1 MLTAIVRWTLQRPGL
16 IAAAAVL
23 LLVYGALVL
32 TQAKYDVFPDFV
44 PAEAEVQTEAPGL
57 AAEQVEELVTRPVE
71 QAVAGAAGV
80 AAVRSETIAGLSV
93 VKVVF
98 EDGFDPYR
106 ARQIV
111 SETLGGA
118 HAQMPAGVGAPMVTP
133 LTSSTMDL
141 LKVGF
146 TSDKLTP
153 LELRDVVEWTIR
165 PQVMAI
171 PGVARAII
179 YGGEIRRI
187 EVQADPAALAL
198 HGLGFSDLT
207 EAVSVSTGVAGA
219 GFIDTPQQRI
229 QVMPSAQASG
239 PEQIAAAIIPGRT
252 GPPLRI
258 GDVARV
264 VYAPGPEIGDALIMD
279 KQGVLL
285 SISSQY
291 GANTLEATQ
300 RVEAALA
307 AVKPALDAQGVT
319 MLSGI
324 HRPATFITTALH
336 GITED
341 LLIGMAFIAL
351 ILFLFM
357 RDLRTVLVSFVSIP
371 LSLLAAIVA
380 LDALGWTVNT
390 MTLGGLAVALGVVV
404 DDAVID
410 VENIVR
416 RLRVAEGREPAILTV
431 LKASVE
437 VREPVIY
444 ATLVLIIT
452 LAPVFFLHGLQGKFF
467 APLAAAF
474 IIATLAS
481 LFVAIVVTPA
491 LSLLLLSRSKPRD
504 EPRLLTAGKSW
515 HERALTRAAA
525 WPWVGVVATVAAL
538 VVSIA
543 GLASMRSQFLPAFRE
558 GHFVIALNANPGTSL
573 DVARQYGLSITREL
587 MAIKGVDKIEQQ
599 LGRAPGGEDTWGTEQ
614 SEFHIE
620 LAPNL
625 SGGQQDRIAGQIQA
639 ITDKYPGLAA
649 EHLTFLSDRIG
660 ESFSGE
666 TAALVVGV
674 YGADLDTLD
683 QAAAQVA
690 AVMRGVPGARDVRI
704 QTPAEAPMVR
714 VDFDFVR
721 LSQNNLTPREA
732 MATVAAVF
740 QGEATA
746 QVYQD
751 NRTLDVAVTAPAGL
765 RQDPEAIGGL
775 PIRNAEGRLVP
786 LRAVAEVYLTDGRT
800 SISHEGGR
808 RRQAVTANP
817 PPAEVESV
825 TRATQ
830 QAIASRVKL
839 PPGVYLEFA
848 GAAKAAAEAR
858 RELLF
863 NSLLAAAAM
872 VGVLLVAFRSGRS
885 VALVLAS
892 APFALIGGVAAV
904 ALTGATLSLGSL
916 VGFITLFG
924 VAARNAILL
933 ISHVDHVVD
942 EEGLPWSLE
951 AVLQATRE
959 RVTPIL
965 MTALVT
971 ALGLAPLAFQTGQ
984 TGREIQGPM
993 AQVILGGLITSTLM
1007 SLILL
1012 PPLIWRFGRGTAGS
1026 AIGDRNGG
1034 KPNAG

>member
-1 MLTAIVRWTLQRPGL
+1 
-16 IAAAAVL
+16 
-23 LLVYGALVL
+23 
-32 TQAKYDVFPDFV
+32 
-44 PAEAEVQTEAPGL
+44 
-57 AAEQVEELVTRPVE
+57 
-71 QAVAGAAGV
+71 
-80 AAVRSETIAGLSV
+80 
-93 VKVVF
+93 
-98 EDGFDPYR
+98 
-106 ARQIV
+106 
-111 SETLGGA
+111 
-118 HAQMPAGVGAPMVTP
+118 
-133 LTSSTMDL
+133 
-141 LKVGF
+141 
-146 TSDKLTP
+146 
-153 LELRDVVEWTIR
+153 
-165 PQVMAI
+165 
-171 PGVARAII
+171 
-179 YGGEIRRI
+179 
-187 EVQADPAALAL
+187 
-198 HGLGFSDLT
+198 
-207 EAVSVSTGVAGA
+207 
-219 GFIDTPQQRI
+219 
-229 QVMPSAQASG
+229 
-239 PEQIAAAIIPGRT
+239 
-252 GPPLRI
+252 
-258 GDVARV
+258 
-264 VYAPGPEIGDALIMD
+264 
-279 KQGVLL
+279 
-285 SISSQY
+285 
-291 GANTLEATQ
+291 
-300 RVEAALA
+300 
-307 AVKPALDAQGVT
+307 
-319 MLSGI
+319 
-324 HRPATFITTALH
+324 
-336 GITED
+336 
-341 LLIGMAFIAL
+341 
-351 ILFLFM
+351 
-357 RDLRTVLVSFVSIP
+357 
-371 LSLLAAIVA
+371 
-380 LDALGWTVNT
+380 
-390 MTLGGLAVALGVVV
+390 
-404 DDAVID
+404 
-410 VENIVR
+410 
-416 RLRVAEGREPAILTV
+416 
-431 LKASVE
+431 
-437 VREPVIY
+437 
-444 ATLVLIIT
+444 
-452 LAPVFFLHGLQGKFF
+452 
-467 APLAAAF
+467 
-474 IIATLAS
+474 
-481 LFVAIVVTPA
+481 
-491 LSLLLLSRSKPRD
+491 
-504 EPRLLTAGKSW
+504 
-515 HERALTRAAA
+515 
-525 WPWVGVVATVAAL
+525 
-538 VVSIA
+538 
-543 GLASMRSQFLPAFRE
+543 
-558 GHFVIALNANPGTSL
+558 
-573 DVARQYGLSITREL
+573 
-587 MAIKGVDKIEQQ
+587 
-599 LGRAPGGEDTWGTEQ
+599 
-614 SEFHIE
+614 
-620 LAPNL
+620 
-625 SGGQQDRIAGQIQA
+625 
-639 ITDKYPGLAA
+639 
-649 EHLTFLSDRIG
+649 
-660 ESFSGE
+660 
-666 TAALVVGV
+666 
-674 YGADLDTLD
+674 
-683 QAAAQVA
+683 
-690 AVMRGVPGARDVRI
+690 
-704 QTPAEAPMVR
+704 MVR